1 MVELVYRK
9 TMATNTIGE
18 DSLQG
23 IIHDTVSTLLEQTN
37 QSECDQQRRNY
48 TRTLSQAA
56 VQHMEFSGVHV
67 DINRHT
73 RLLASLNPSTF
84 TPGFRCK
91 SMSSRCSDKWTWDN
105 EFFGA
110 SDHVFVAAVC
120 LNLVPIVIE
129 SLAASSEFKLS
140 SFCFGRPFHAAA
152 YFGHVELFTEIF
164 QGGLKKEKEND
175 HRFWNMLLDAAR
187 QGHET
192 IVRYMYSRED
202 VFHDCRMWDYAIIA
216 AAKGGHMNILRFLL
230 THFTDFMSLDY
241 NVQLLLW
248 AGVNNGHLDIVNL
261 ALETGLA
268 DINRPLRA
276 SEHTSIREGTVL
288 QAAISHRYDDIV
300 RRLIQVGAIQTNEN
314 GFGAILAATVK
325 GRIDVVA
332 MLWDAGVGEEVM
344 ADESCKR
351 FLMSQASVSRSE
363 GVIKMLEERGLTRI
377 HRERG
382 RVQ

>member
-48 TRTLSQAA
+48 TRKFSQAA
-56 VQHMEFSGVHV
+56 VQHMEFSDYH
-67 DINRHT
+67 IEIKRHT
-73 RLLASLNPSTF
+73 RLLFSLNPSTF

-91 SMSSRCSDKWTWDN
+91 SMSAIYFNKRTWDD

-129 SLAASSEFKLS
+129 SLAASSEFELS

-152 YFGHVELFTEIF
+152 YFGHVELFTEVF
-164 QGGLKKEKEND
+164 QGDLKKEKENG
-175 HRFWNMLLDAAR
+175 FGFTIWNLLLDAAR
-187 QGHET
+187 QGHEI

-202 VFHDCRMWDYAIIA
+202 IFHHSCEMWDDAIIA
-216 AAKGGHMNILRFLL
+216 AAKGGHMNVLRFLL
-230 THFTDFMSLDY
+230 THFTDFMSLYY
-241 NVQLLLW
+241 NVQTLLW
-248 AGVNNGHLDIVNL
+248 AGVKNGHLDVVNL

-276 SEHTSIREGTVL
+276 SEHTSIRVGTAL
-288 QAAISHRYDDIV
+288 QAAISHGYDDV
-300 RRLIQVGAIQTNEN
+300 MRRLIQAGAIQTNGN

-325 GRIDVVA
+325 GRIDIVA

-344 ADESCKR
+344 ADDSRKR
-351 FLMSQASVSRSE
+351 F
-363 GVIKMLEERGLTRI
+363 
-377 HRERG
+377 
-382 RVQ
+382 